1 VAIDYILNILCIFY
15 YNTKFVWK
23 PYQTTALLYLIHNI
37 KHMFALNI
45 IFDILKDSTI
55 FHKGCVIEITCHGN
69 INTNKKQFWLCFMN
83 LSLLFI
89 TLNIIAPTSDI
100 SSITTSCNCS
110 YGHVKIFNE
119 SNDKFDKLNKYY

>member
-1 VAIDYILNILCIFY
+1 
-15 YNTKFVWK
+15 
-23 PYQTTALLYLIHNI
+23 
-37 KHMFALNI
+37 
-45 IFDILKDSTI
+45 
-55 FHKGCVIEITCHGN
+55 
-69 INTNKKQFWLCFMN
+69 MN